1 MVASGA
7 LVWLLT
13 HLRIALDAPNERSLH
28 QLPKPRTAGIGLL
41 SGAVLGVLAAI
52 GSLSAGIWIALCLAL
67 LSFVDDHR
75 HLPVLVRLSGHLL
88 ASAAF
93 VFLIGDWS
101 HPVLLAVLSLG
112 IAWMTNLYN
121 FMDGADGIA
130 GGMTVFGFLAY
141 ALVAGLQG
149 HNEIAIVSLCIGSAA
164 AGFLL
169 FNFPPARIFMGDV
182 GSIPIGFLAGAIGF
196 RGWIDGAWPIFFPL
210 VVFAPFVTDAS
221 VTLVR
226 RVLRGAPV
234 WKAHREH
241 YYQRLILGGW
251 THRRTAIAEYLL
263 MALCAVIGLLMVF
276 SGNILRSILV
286 AALAVVLAV
295 SMTLVDRQWRLTKPG
310 SSA

>member
-1 MVASGA
+1 MGASGV
-7 LVWLLT
+7 LVWLLS

-28 QLPKPRTAGIGLL
+28 HSPKPRTAGIGLL
-41 SGAVLGVLAAI
+41 SGAVLGVMAAI
-52 GSLSAGIWIALCLAL
+52 GSLNAGIWIALCLAL

-93 VFLIGDWS
+93 VFLIGDW
-101 HPVLLAVLSLG
+101 PYPLLLPILFLG

-149 HNEIAIVSLCIGSAA
+149 HNEIAIVSLCIGAAA
-164 AGFLL
+164 AGFLV

-182 GSIPIGFLAGAIGF
+182 GSIPIGFLAGAIGLQ
-196 RGWIDGAWPIFFPL
+196 GWHEGAWPIIFPL
-210 VVFAPFVTDAS
+210 IVFVPFVVDAT

-226 RVLRGAPV
+226 RVVRGERV
-234 WKAHREH
+234 WQAHRE
-241 YYQRLILGGW
+241 
-251 THRRTAIAEYLL
+251 
-263 MALCAVIGLLMVF
+263 IGRAHV
-276 SGNILRSILV
+276 
-286 AALAVVLAV
+286 
-295 SMTLVDRQWRLTKPG
+295 
-310 SSA
+310 